1 MGSEMLGGGKGSF
14 WSPRSQAQA
23 VVAGLRA
30 GVRLLIF
37 RDLQPWPGA
46 QKALINQQHHRGEP
60 GSMALWLGHPWP
72 LPAQGHLVASSFP
85 RVAAELEAGLLAWG
99 WGKTEK

>member
-1 MGSEMLGGGKGSF
+1 M
-14 WSPRSQAQA
+14 
-23 VVAGLRA
+23 
-30 GVRLLIF
+30 RLLIF

-60 GSMALWLGHPWP
+60 GSMTLLGPSLLKDILRPLVSQEWLQSWRQGCWP
-72 LPAQGHLVASSFP
+72 
-85 RVAAELEAGLLAWG
+85 WG